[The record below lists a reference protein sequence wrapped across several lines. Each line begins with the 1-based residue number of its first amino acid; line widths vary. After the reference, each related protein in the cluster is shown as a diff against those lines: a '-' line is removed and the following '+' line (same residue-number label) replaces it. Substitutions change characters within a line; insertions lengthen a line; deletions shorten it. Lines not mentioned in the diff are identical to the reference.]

1 MEKGAL
7 SCSLVGGGHLLS
19 ISLPS
24 LLPQLHKDA
33 GVMLQ
38 PFSKKLEYE
47 EKLGWP
53 HGEGMVRWG
62 SVSKPGSAFILV
74 LASCFAYSFNFFIF
88 NFLLFFLQWFDRK
101 RGQ

>member
-1 MEKGAL
+1 
-7 SCSLVGGGHLLS
+7 
-19 ISLPS
+19 
-24 LLPQLHKDA
+24 
-33 GVMLQ
+33 MLQ

-53 HGEGMVRWG
+53 RGEGMVWWG

-101 RGQ
+101 QGQ